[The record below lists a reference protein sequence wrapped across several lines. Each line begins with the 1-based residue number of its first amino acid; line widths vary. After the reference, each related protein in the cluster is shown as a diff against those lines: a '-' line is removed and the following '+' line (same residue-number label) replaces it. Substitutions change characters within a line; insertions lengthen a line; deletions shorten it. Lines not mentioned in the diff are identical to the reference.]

1 MLKPKPGSL
10 REALN
15 SPSARSP
22 FGGGVRGHRWL
33 LSSIV
38 WGSGAHSSKNVCS
51 CQVCTACPCPPAYVL
66 WYISLPASSPFKRR
80 TLRMQTDERQA
91 SLPAALQEV
100 ALPRRL
106 ERLAELACN
115 LWWTWHPSA
124 QGVFKHIDPSLW
136 DDTYHNPVKFL
147 RQAPR
152 KTLNAAVQNK
162 AV

>member
-1 MLKPKPGSL
+1 M
-10 REALN
+10 
-15 SPSARSP
+15 
-22 FGGGVRGHRWL
+22 
-33 LSSIV
+33 
-38 WGSGAHSSKNVCS
+38 
-51 CQVCTACPCPPAYVL
+51 TCPCPPAYVL
-66 WYISLPASSPFKRR
+66 WYISFPAASPGKRR

-91 SLPAALQEV
+91 SLPAALQEI

-124 QGVFKHIDPSLW
+124 QGVFKHMDPSLW

-162 AV
+162 AVLELYDHTLAAFDSYMRPASTWYSRTHPDRLDHLS